1 MSSISTVRRL
11 LGIVFAAPL
20 LSAASPALSAD
31 CVPTRDGWDRAA
43 AELTIAQEGGETV
56 LRVEGRID
64 PGVPARLRDMFA
76 DHPQISTLHFNS
88 AGGDVPSAIAAGK
101 VVRSE
106 GLLVAQVPA
115 GWGCTGACA
124 LLFLSGR
131 VRTVDPAGVFDLGRF
146 YDTGDGSAQGVAR
159 QSLEISDY
167 LIRMGVSRR
176 LMNGVLDREA
186 AESAGKAVRHCL
198 TPDELHAYNVANWN
212 E

>member
-1 MSSISTVRRL
+1 MSSISAARL
-11 LGIVFAAPL
+11 LLGTVLAASL
-20 LSAASPALSAD
+20 LVAGSPALSAD
-31 CVPTRDGWDRAA
+31 CQPGRKGWDRAA
-43 AELTIAQEGGETV
+43 AELTVAKQGGETV

-64 PGVPARLRDMFA
+64 PDLPERLRAMFA

-88 AGGDVPSAIAAGK
+88 AGGDVASALAAGK
-101 VVRSE
+101 VVRSQ
-106 GLLVAQVPA
+106 GLLEAQVPA

-131 VRTVDPAGVFDLGRF
+131 VRSVDPAGVFDLGRF
-146 YDTGDGSAQGVAR
+146 YETGDGSAQGAAR

-176 LMNGVLDREA
+176 LLNGVLDREA
-186 AESAGKAVRHCL
+186 AEGAGKAVRHCL